1 LANEILPRVRIVLSP
16 QLTSDEEIIARVQR
30 GRTSEYLILF
40 DRYYARVENYAR
52 RHLQHTEA
60 ARDVASETFLRAYRN
75 VQRFRIGEGITYL
88 GYLLMICRRLILT
101 EHAQQRRAHLVS
113 LEDSPEAERLSD
125 TACLPL
131 AQLLEGERQQ
141 MIQGALDHLPDDDR
155 EIIYLAF
162 ERDLSRRDI
171 AEILGKPSVSAVTSH
186 LYRAMQKLKRVVT
199 AQGYFTVEDEYETDR
214 RQHNISP

>member
-1 LANEILPRVRIVLSP
+1 MSPRVRIVVSP
-16 QLTSDEEIIARVQR
+16 TSLSDEEIIERVQK

-52 RHLQHTEA
+52 RHLQHAEA

-101 EHAQQRRAHLVS
+101 ERAQQRRAHIIS
-113 LEDSPEAERLSD
+113 LDESPEAERLSD
-125 TACLPL
+125 TARLPL
-131 AQLLEGERQQ
+131 AQLLDGERQK
-141 MIQGALDHLPDDDR
+141 MIQDALEHLPEDDR
-155 EIIYLAF
+155 EIVYLAF

-186 LYRAMQKLKRVVT
+186 LYRAMQKLKRIVA
-199 AQGYFTVEDEYETDR
+199 AQGYFTAEDEYETDR